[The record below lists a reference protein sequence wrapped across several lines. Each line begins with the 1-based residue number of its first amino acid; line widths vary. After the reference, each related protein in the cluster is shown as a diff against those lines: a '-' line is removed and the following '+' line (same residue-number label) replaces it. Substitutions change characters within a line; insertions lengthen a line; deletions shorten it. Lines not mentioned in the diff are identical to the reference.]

1 MAPSV
6 IRVLREA
13 EQEPPSQQTPEVA
26 AKTKEI
32 LLEMST
38 PPPELGNE
46 IQSSILN
53 LTPNLQNYSFKR

>member
-13 EQEPPSQQTPEVA
+13 EAPSQQTPEIA

-32 LLEMST
+32 IFEATTSA
-38 PPPELGNE
+38 PELGE
-46 IQSSILN
+46 YQSSLLSYI
-53 LTPNLQNYSFKR
+53 